1 VIKNKIKVLIVE
13 DSIIFV
19 TLLKAILSKDDQIE
33 ICGVVRNGAA
43 AVDFVKEIRPD
54 VITMDINMPIMNGYD
69 ATQIIMHIAPV
80 PIIILSANIDENDVN
95 DTFKALEA
103 GAVSVIEKPS
113 DIESSEFPNYEK
125 RLIQLVKL
133 MSEVKVVTRI
143 SHLPK
148 EKAVLPARH
157 YTEPSLDKIE
167 VVGIGASTGGP
178 LVLEKIL
185 SGIPRDFLYP
195 ILIVQHITK
204 GFTKGLVDWLNHTSS
219 IPVKLAENNEPIRNG
234 ICYIAPDD
242 MHLGIN
248 RNIIMLSNAPPLY
261 NMRPAV
267 GFLFNKLAENYGNKA
282 LGILLTGMGR
292 DGSEELTKLKQTGA
306 ITIAQD
312 EESCVIFG
320 MPGEAVKM
328 NGATHIMPPN
338 KIIQYLED
346 MHNIKTKK
354 NN

>member
-1 VIKNKIKVLIVE
+1 MIKPKIKVLIVE

-19 TLLKAILSKDDQIE
+19 TLLKAILSKDSQIE

-69 ATQIIMHIAPV
+69 ATSIIMHIAPV

-148 EKAVLPARH
+148 EKNVIQPQHFA
-157 YTEPSLDKIE
+157 EPGVNKIE

-185 SGIPRDFLYP
+185 SGIPKDFTYP

-204 GFTKGLVDWLNHTSS
+204 GFTKGLVDWLNHTSA
-219 IPVKLAENNEPIRNG
+219 IPVKLAENNEPLRRG

-267 GFLFNKLAENYGNKA
+267 GFLFSKLAEHYGSKA

-292 DGSEELTKLKQTGA
+292 DGSEELKKLRDAGA

-320 MPGEAVKM
+320 MPGEAVKL
-328 NGATHIMPPN
+328 NGATYIMPPE
-338 KIIQYLED
+338 KIIQFLED
-346 MHNIKTKK
+346 LQNKIWNK
-354 NN
+354 

>member
-1 VIKNKIKVLIVE
+1 MIRKKIRVLIVE

-19 TLLKAILSKDDQIE
+19 TLLKAILSKDNQIE
-33 ICGVVRNGAA
+33 ICGVVRNGAT

-54 VITMDINMPIMNGYD
+54 VITMDINMPVMNGYD
-69 ATQIIMHIAPV
+69 ATRIIMHIAPV

-113 DIESSEFPNYEK
+113 DIENSDFPNYEK

-143 SHLPK
+143 SHLQKDKRIIPTY
-148 EKAVLPARH
+148 H
-157 YTEPSLDKIE
+157 YAEPSLNNID

-185 SGIPRDFLYP
+185 SGIPKNFLFP

-219 IPVKLAENNEPIRNG
+219 IPVKLAENNEPVRNG

-242 MHLGIN
+242 MHIGIN
-248 RNIIMLSNAPPLY
+248 KGIITLYNDPPLY

-267 GFLFNKLAENYGNKA
+267 GFLFSKLAEHYGNKA
-282 LGILLTGMGR
+282 LGILLTGMGK
-292 DGSEELTKLKQTGA
+292 DGSEELKTLRTTGA
-306 ITIAQD
+306 LTIAQD

-320 MPGEAVKM
+320 MPGEAVKL
-328 NGATHIMPPN
+328 NGATYIMNPE
-338 KIIQYLED
+338 KIIQFLGD
-346 MHNIKTKK
+346 MNNIKMR